1 MSVSTFVGFEFP
13 SFESAHPEMLGRW
26 GRVERWDRVVG
37 DCVVEIRGTEGGE
50 AVYKGVVE
58 GSENHV

>member
-26 GRVERWDRVVG
+26 GRVERWDRVLQVLPPFG
-37 DCVVEIRGTEGGE
+37 MFFRKRV
-50 AVYKGVVE
+50 
-58 GSENHV
+58 SENKVH

>member
-37 DCVVEIRGTEGGE
+37 DCVVHEDFMKVSSLFRM
-50 AVYKGVVE
+50 
-58 GSENHV
+58 